1 MSSLQNRAA
10 KPKSK
15 KKVTLVVSCV
25 EKFLHD
31 GSATPAMKKTVRKD
45 LKKLKSEFEF
55 LINKLNKL
63 SFAGEN
69 KAEKNKLNYHYVDM
83 FKSIFDAVSKDIE
96 SNLKLIPKCK
106 PDNEKDVEY
115 FSNIVLDEARPFM
128 EFVEKFEEIANL
140 DPDKCKPNEADEKA
154 KKALKSVQ
162 DSVSLSHLV
171 PNSKVCHQEPEV
183 LLVKEDL
190 VGCHTQTV

>member
-15 KKVTLVVSCV
+15 KKGTSVVSCV

-45 LKKLKSEFEF
+45 LKKLKSEFES

-96 SNLKLIPKCK
+96 SDLKLIPKRK
-106 PDNEKDVEY
+106 LGNKEDVEY
-115 FSNIVLDEARPFM
+115 FSNIVLDKARPFM
-128 EFVEKFEEIANL
+128 EFVENVEEIANL

-190 VGCHTQTV
+190 VGCHTQTS

>member
-45 LKKLKSEFEF
+45 LKKLKSEFES
-55 LINKLNKL
+55 LINQLNKL

-69 KAEKNKLNYHYVDM
+69 KAEKIKLNYHYVDM

-96 SNLKLIPKCK
+96 SNLKLIPKRK
-106 PDNEKDVEY
+106 PGNEEDVKY
-115 FSNIVLDEARPFM
+115 FSKIVLDKAYDFM
-128 EFVEKFEEIANL
+128 EFVENVEEIANL